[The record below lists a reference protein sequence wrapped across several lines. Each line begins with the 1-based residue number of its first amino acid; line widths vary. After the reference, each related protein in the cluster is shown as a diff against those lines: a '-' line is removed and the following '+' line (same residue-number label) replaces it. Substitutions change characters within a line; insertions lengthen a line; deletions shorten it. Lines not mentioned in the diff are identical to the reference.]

1 MQLINIFW
9 QNSEITTL
17 APIWG
22 PNLKILFVG
31 LNPSPPSIE
40 TGHYQQGEL
49 EKKFWL
55 RLRSIGLMENAEVGA
70 EDKSMLDNKLGI
82 TDLVPR
88 STECAEDIKEEEI
101 SLGAQFII
109 HQIQQSKPRVVCF
122 IYKKAL
128 EGVIGGKIPGDGGLI
143 ESEDEEWK
151 RLFGESQVFLLPSP
165 HASAETETIILQNF
179 KELITK
185 VELESNE

>member
-40 TGHYQQGEL
+40 TGHYHQGEL
-49 EKKFWL
+49 GKKFWH
-55 RLRSIGLMENAEVGA
+55 RLRSIGLIKTAEVGA
-70 EDKSMLDNKLGI
+70 EDISMPGNKLGI

-88 STECAEDIKEEEI
+88 PTARAEDLKDEEI
-101 SLGAQFII
+101 SLGAQFVI

-143 ESEDEEWK
+143 ESEDEGWR
-151 RLFGESQVFLLPSP
+151 RLFGESRVFLLPSP
-165 HASAETETIILQNF
+165 YAPTETETTILQNF
-179 KELITK
+179 KDLIAK
-185 VELESNE
+185 IELEKNE